1 MSYGNAITYRM
12 PVGFPGVISRVNV
25 GETIEPEILD
35 PVTPPTA
42 FGRFVK
48 FVNGLIQ
55 PLTGGESATDII
67 GLLVKPYPFQE
78 SSANEALGA
87 AIPDPT
93 RPGDILKRG
102 YMSVTVDNGVPA
114 KHGQVYARVTVNGTL
129 AVGNIE
135 TGADSGNCVAV
146 AGCFFTG
153 PADANNV
160 TEIEF
165 NL

>member
-1 MSYGNAITYRM
+1 M
-12 PVGFPGVISRVNV
+12 PSGFSGVVSRINV
-25 GETIEPEILD
+25 GETIETEVFD
-35 PVTPPTA
+35 QNTPPTA

-55 PLTGGESATDII
+55 PLAGGEAATDIV

-78 SSANEALGA
+78 SSTNEGLGA
-87 AIPDPT
+87 ATPDPT
-93 RPGDILKRG
+93 RPANILKRG
-102 YMSVTVDNGVPA
+102 YMTVTVDNGVPT
-114 KHGQVYARVTVNGTL
+114 KHGQVYARVTVNGAL

-135 TGADSGNCVAV
+135 TGADGGKCVAV
-146 AGCFFTG
+146 AGCFFIG
-153 PADANNV
+153 PADSNNV